1 MKNDMKLRQD
11 VMDELAYEPSISAN
25 EIGVAVKDGVVTL
38 SGAVGSY
45 AQKRAAEH
53 CAERVSGVRA
63 LADALEVRLP
73 NALAKSDTDIARAAA
88 NALDWDIEVP
98 DSIKVRVENC
108 WLYLDGSATWQ
119 FQKAAAER
127 AVRYLT
133 GVRGVTNLVTVKP
146 SKKVSEFDVSDK
158 IRAALRRTA
167 DLEANKISVETADGK
182 VTLRGTVR
190 SWAERDDAE
199 RAAWSALGVRD
210 VEDRITIGA

>member
-1 MKNDMKLRQD
+1 MKSDATLRQD
-11 VMDELAYEPSISAN
+11 IMEELAFEPSISAT

-38 SGAVGSY
+38 SGTVSSF
-45 AQKRAAEH
+45 AQKRAAEL

-63 LADALEVRLP
+63 LADDLEVRLP
-73 NALAKSDTDIARAAA
+73 NSLTRSDTDVARAAA

-98 DSIKVRVENC
+98 ESIKARVENG
-108 WLYLDGSATWQ
+108 WVFLDGSATWQ

-127 AVRYLT
+127 AVRFLT

-146 SKKVSEFDVSDK
+146 AKRVSEFEVSEK

-167 DLEANKISVETADGK
+167 DLEAGRITVEAADGK

-190 SWAERDDAE
+190 SWAEREDAE
-199 RAAWSALGVRD
+199 RAAWSALGVQD
-210 VEDRITIGA
+210 VDDRISIGV